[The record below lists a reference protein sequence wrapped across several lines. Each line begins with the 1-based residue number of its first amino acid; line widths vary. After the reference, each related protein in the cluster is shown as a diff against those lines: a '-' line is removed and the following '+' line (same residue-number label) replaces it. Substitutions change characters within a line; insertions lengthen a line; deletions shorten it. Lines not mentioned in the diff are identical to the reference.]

1 MRVPGRRS
9 PSEKLGDMVESQIR
23 RRGIVDPR
31 VLDAMR
37 SVPRDRFVPAKLR
50 HAAFRD
56 GALPIGHGATI
67 SQPYIVAL
75 MTSALEI
82 DRDGLRV
89 LEVGTGS
96 GYQAAVL
103 AECGCEVFSIERVE
117 ALYDRTRALLS
128 DLGYA
133 DRVHVRLGDG
143 SRGWPEAA
151 PFDRVIVTAAAAA
164 VPSAL
169 REQLAP
175 NGSIIAPVGD
185 ERGQV
190 IRRYRLEDGRWTASD
205 LEGARFVPLI
215 EDARPETR

>member
-9 PSEKLGDMVESQIR
+9 PSEQLRYMVETQIR

-31 VLDAMR
+31 VLAAMQKVQR
-37 SVPRDRFVPAKLR
+37 HLFVPEHLSR
-50 HAAFRD
+50 AAYRD
-56 GALPIGHGATI
+56 CALPIGHGATI

-75 MTSALEI
+75 MTSALQI

-117 ALYDRTRALLS
+117 ALHDRAAELLS
-128 DLGYA
+128 RIGYS
-133 DRVHVRLGDG
+133 DRIRLRRADG
-143 SRGWPEAA
+143 SSGWPEEA

-164 VPSAL
+164 LPIAL
-169 REQLAP
+169 REQTSPSGLLVAP
-175 NGSIIAPVGD
+175 IGD
-185 ERGQV
+185 DRGQR
-190 IRRYRLEDGRWTASD
+190 IRRYRFRDGQWISTD

-215 EDARPETR
+215 QDPAPDRT